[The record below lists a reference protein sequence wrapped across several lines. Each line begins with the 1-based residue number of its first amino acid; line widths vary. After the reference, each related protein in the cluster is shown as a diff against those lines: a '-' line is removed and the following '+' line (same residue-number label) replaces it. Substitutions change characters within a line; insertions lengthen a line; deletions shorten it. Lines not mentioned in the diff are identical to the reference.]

1 MFGNYDCVKKKIEQ
15 AKNNDELKKI
25 LIEDRE
31 GIYYLGAD
39 CINYICKGEEGVLIS
54 IQELVEIVE
63 KGLQILESKCK
74 DSLADSILHEE
85 EIENFSEKRKNIN
98 RGIRRLVLEKYSI
111 DEIKKLLQIRD
122 DMDERFCELNNKTV
136 EYRRAMED

>member
-1 MFGNYDCVKKKIEQ
+1 MFGNYDCIKEKIKN
-15 AKNNDELKKI
+15 AKNNDELKDI
-25 LIEDRE
+25 LIENIE
-31 GIYYLGAD
+31 GRKYLRAD
-39 CINYICKGEEGVLIS
+39 YISYICERREKLLIS

-74 DSLADSILHEE
+74 DSLKDSTLHEE

-98 RGIRRLVLEKYSI
+98 REIRSLVLEKYSI

-122 DMDERFCELNNKTV
+122 DLDERFCELNNKTV
-136 EYRRAMED
+136 EYRKAMEN